1 MTENTNTE
9 NTNTKN
15 TTVESAVDKQHD
27 MDTAEMI
34 NLMSKSVVS
43 MGDVLEGINTNVN
56 GVGHQAVELHK
67 ESQSV
72 MDALTVQDEDLK
84 DIKQSQEH
92 VQQVNEK
99 LVKSVDQTNDA
110 FKNSDQVL
118 NKINNT
124 LKDNEQ
130 NNAKRHDE
138 IVNLFNTLQESNDH
152 GVNHL
157 LNQIADLD
165 ETVKKTDTAKQIG
178 DLTKNMTD
186 VNGLIDHLA
195 GIAKNNDQKLEKRFN
210 DVIARLDETTTKLDQ
225 VANHANNLNSSFDQI
240 NGQLDAV
247 TMQLSAIGKSANVD
261 FTKSNKSSQT
271 ALKTQVADAVQNDQ
285 KMSNKQDNE
294 ANQDK

>member
-1 MTENTNTE
+1 MTE

-43 MGDVLEGINTNVN
+43 MGDVLDGINTNVN

-110 FKNSDQVL
+110 FKNNDQVL

-165 ETVKKTDTAKQIG
+165 ENVKKIDTAKQIG

-240 NGQLDAV
+240 NGQLDTV

>member
-1 MTENTNTE
+1 MTE

-43 MGDVLEGINTNVN
+43 MGDVLDGINTNVN

-110 FKNSDQVL
+110 FKNNDQVL

-165 ETVKKTDTAKQIG
+165 ENVKKTDTAKQIG
-178 DLTKNMTD
+178 DLNKNMTD

-210 DVIARLDETTTKLDQ
+210 DVIARLNETTTKLDQ

-240 NGQLDAV
+240 NGQLDTV

>member
-1 MTENTNTE
+1 MTE

-43 MGDVLEGINTNVN
+43 MGDVLDGINTNVN

-110 FKNSDQVL
+110 FKNNDQVL

-130 NNAKRHDE
+130 NDSKRHDE
-138 IVNLFNTLQESNDH
+138 IVNLFKTLQESNDH

-157 LNQIADLD
+157 LKQIVALD
-165 ETVKKTDTAKQIG
+165 ENVKKTDTAKQIG
-178 DLTKNMTD
+178 ELTKNMND

-240 NGQLDAV
+240 NGQLDTV
-247 TMQLSAIGKSANVD
+247 TMQLSAIGKSAHVD

-285 KMSNKQDNE
+285 KMSNKQDK
-294 ANQDK
+294 QGK

>member
-1 MTENTNTE
+1 MTENTN
-9 NTNTKN
+9 NKN

-43 MGDVLEGINTNVN
+43 MGDVLDGINTNVN

-110 FKNSDQVL
+110 FKNNDQVL

-157 LNQIADLD
+157 LKQIADLD
-165 ETVKKTDTAKQIG
+165 ENVKKTDTAKQIG

-240 NGQLDAV
+240 NGQLDTV

>member
-1 MTENTNTE
+1 MTE

-43 MGDVLEGINTNVN
+43 MGDVLNGINTNVN

-99 LVKSVDQTNDA
+99 LVKSVDQTNNA
-110 FKNSDQVL
+110 FKNNDQVL

-130 NNAKRHDE
+130 NDSKRHDE
-138 IVNLFNTLQESNDH
+138 IVNLFKTLQESNDH

-157 LNQIADLD
+157 LNQIANLD
-165 ETVKKTDTAKQIG
+165 ENVKKTDTAKQIG
-178 DLTKNMTD
+178 ELIKNMTD

-225 VANHANNLNSSFDQI
+225 VANHAHNLNTSFDQI
-240 NGQLDAV
+240 NGQLDTV
-247 TMQLSAIGKSANVD
+247 TMQLSAIGKSAHVD

-285 KMSNKQDNE
+285 KMSNKQDK
-294 ANQDK
+294 QGK

>member
-1 MTENTNTE
+1 MTE

-240 NGQLDAV
+240 NGQLDTV

>member
-1 MTENTNTE
+1 MTE

-43 MGDVLEGINTNVN
+43 MGDVLDGINTNVN

-110 FKNSDQVL
+110 FKNNDQVL

-130 NNAKRHDE
+130 NNSKRHDA
-138 IVNLFNTLQESNDH
+138 IVNLFKTLQESNDH

-157 LNQIADLD
+157 LKQIADLD
-165 ETVKKTDTAKQIG
+165 ENVKKTDTAKQIG
-178 DLTKNMTD
+178 ELTKNMTD

-240 NGQLDAV
+240 NGQLDTV
-247 TMQLSAIGKSANVD
+247 TMQLSAIGKSAHVD

-285 KMSNKQDNE
+285 KMSDKQDK
-294 ANQDK
+294 QGK

>member
-1 MTENTNTE
+1 MTE

-43 MGDVLEGINTNVN
+43 MGDVLNGINTNVN

-110 FKNSDQVL
+110 FKNNDQVL

-130 NNAKRHDE
+130 NDSKRHDE
-138 IVNLFNTLQESNDH
+138 IVNLFKTLQESNDH

-157 LNQIADLD
+157 LNQIAALD
-165 ETVKKTDTAKQIG
+165 ENVKKTDTAKQIG

-195 GIAKNNDQKLEKRFN
+195 GIAKNNDQKIEKRFN

-225 VANHANNLNSSFDQI
+225 VANHANNLNSSFDQV
-240 NGQLDAV
+240 NGQLDTV
-247 TMQLSAIGKSANVD
+247 TMQLSAIGKSAHVD

-285 KMSNKQDNE
+285 KMSNKQDKQE
-294 ANQDK
+294 KQSK

>member
-1 MTENTNTE
+1 MTE

-43 MGDVLEGINTNVN
+43 MGDVLDGINTNVN

-99 LVKSVDQTNDA
+99 LVKSVNQTNDA
-110 FKNSDQVL
+110 FKNNDQVL
-118 NKINNT
+118 NKINDT

-130 NNAKRHDE
+130 NNTKRHDE
-138 IVNLFNTLQESNDH
+138 IVNLFKTLQESNDH

-157 LNQIADLD
+157 LKQIAALD

-178 DLTKNMTD
+178 ELTKNMTD

-210 DVIARLDETTTKLDQ
+210 DVIARLDDTTTKLDQ
-225 VANHANNLNSSFDQI
+225 VANHANNLNTSFDQI
-240 NGQLDAV
+240 NGQLDTV
-247 TMQLSAIGKSANVD
+247 TMQLSAIGKSAHVD

-271 ALKTQVADAVQNDQ
+271 ALKTQVADAVHNDQ
-285 KMSNKQDNE
+285 KMSNKQGNE
-294 ANQDK
+294 ANQNKQGK

>member
-1 MTENTNTE
+1 MTENK
-9 NTNTKN
+9 NTKN

-43 MGDVLEGINTNVN
+43 MGDVLNGINTNVN

-99 LVKSVDQTNDA
+99 LVKSVDQTNNA
-110 FKNSDQVL
+110 FKNNDQVL
-118 NKINNT
+118 NKINDT

-130 NNAKRHDE
+130 NNTKRHDE

-157 LNQIADLD
+157 LDKIAALD
-165 ETVKKTDTAKQIG
+165 ENVKKTDTAKQIG
-178 DLTKNMTD
+178 ELTKNMTD

-210 DVIARLDETTTKLDQ
+210 DVIARLDDTTTKLDQ

-240 NGQLDAV
+240 NGQLDTV
-247 TMQLSAIGKSANVD
+247 TMQLSAIGKSAHVD
-261 FTKSNKSSQT
+261 FAKSNKSSQT

-285 KMSNKQDNE
+285 KMSNKQDK
-294 ANQDK
+294 QGKQGK

>member
-1 MTENTNTE
+1 MTE

-43 MGDVLEGINTNVN
+43 MGDVLDGINTNVN

-110 FKNSDQVL
+110 FKNNDQVL

-130 NNAKRHDE
+130 NNAKRHDA
-138 IVNLFNTLQESNDH
+138 IVNLFKTLQESNDH

-157 LNQIADLD
+157 LKQIANLD
-165 ETVKKTDTAKQIG
+165 ENVKKTDTAKQIG
-178 DLTKNMTD
+178 ELTKNMTD

-195 GIAKNNDQKLEKRFN
+195 GIAKNNDQKLEKRFDN
-210 DVIARLDETTTKLDQ
+210 VIARLDETTTKLDQ

-240 NGQLDAV
+240 NGQLDTV
-247 TMQLSAIGKSANVD
+247 TMQLSAIGKSAHVD

-285 KMSNKQDNE
+285 KMSNKQDK
-294 ANQDK
+294 QGK

>member
-1 MTENTNTE
+1 MTE

-43 MGDVLEGINTNVN
+43 MGDVLDGINTNVN

-110 FKNSDQVL
+110 FKNNDQVL

-138 IVNLFNTLQESNDH
+138 IVNLFKTLQESNDH

-165 ETVKKTDTAKQIG
+165 ENVKKTDTAKQIG

-240 NGQLDAV
+240 NGQLDTV

-285 KMSNKQDNE
+285 KMFNKQDNE

>member
-1 MTENTNTE
+1 MTENK
-9 NTNTKN
+9 NTKN

-43 MGDVLEGINTNVN
+43 MGDVLDGINTNVN

-99 LVKSVDQTNDA
+99 LVKSVDQTNAA
-110 FKNSDQVL
+110 FKNNDQVL
-118 NKINNT
+118 NKINDT

-130 NNAKRHDE
+130 NNTKRHDE
-138 IVNLFNTLQESNDH
+138 IVNLFKTLQESNDH

-157 LNQIADLD
+157 LDKIAALD
-165 ETVKKTDTAKQIG
+165 ENVKKTDTAKQIG
-178 DLTKNMTD
+178 ELTKNMTD

-240 NGQLDAV
+240 NGQLDTV
-247 TMQLSAIGKSANVD
+247 TMQLSAIGKSAHVD
-261 FTKSNKSSQT
+261 FAKSNKSSQT

-285 KMSNKQDNE
+285 KMSNKQDK
-294 ANQDK
+294 QGK

>member
-1 MTENTNTE
+1 MTE

-43 MGDVLEGINTNVN
+43 MGDVLDGINTNVN

-110 FKNSDQVL
+110 FKNNDQVL

-130 NNAKRHDE
+130 NDSKRHDE
-138 IVNLFNTLQESNDH
+138 IVNFFKTLQESNDH

-157 LNQIADLD
+157 LKQIAALD
-165 ETVKKTDTAKQIG
+165 ENVKKTDTAKQIG

-195 GIAKNNDQKLEKRFN
+195 GIAKNNDQKIEKRFN

-225 VANHANNLNSSFDQI
+225 VANHANNLNTSFDQI
-240 NGQLDAV
+240 NGQLDTV
-247 TMQLSAIGKSANVD
+247 TMQLSAIGKSAHVD

-285 KMSNKQDNE
+285 KMSNKQDK
-294 ANQDK
+294 QGK

>member
-1 MTENTNTE
+1 MTE

-43 MGDVLEGINTNVN
+43 MGDVLDGINTNVN

-67 ESQSV
+67 ESQSF

-110 FKNSDQVL
+110 FKNNDQVL

-157 LNQIADLD
+157 LKQIADLD
-165 ETVKKTDTAKQIG
+165 ENVKKTDTAKQIG

-240 NGQLDAV
+240 NGQLDTV

>member
-1 MTENTNTE
+1 MTE

-43 MGDVLEGINTNVN
+43 MGDVLNGINTNVN

-99 LVKSVDQTNDA
+99 LVKSVDQTNNA
-110 FKNSDQVL
+110 FKNNDQVL

-130 NNAKRHDE
+130 NDSKRHDE
-138 IVNLFNTLQESNDH
+138 IVNFFKTLQESNDH

-157 LNQIADLD
+157 LKQIVALD
-165 ETVKKTDTAKQIG
+165 ENVKKTDTAKQIG
-178 DLTKNMTD
+178 DLTKNMND

-195 GIAKNNDQKLEKRFN
+195 GIAKNNDQKIEKRFN

-225 VANHANNLNSSFDQI
+225 VANHANNLNTSFDQI
-240 NGQLDAV
+240 NGQLDTV
-247 TMQLSAIGKSANVD
+247 TMQLSAIGKSAHVD

-285 KMSNKQDNE
+285 KMSNKQDK
-294 ANQDK
+294 QDKQGK

>member
-1 MTENTNTE
+1 MTE

-43 MGDVLEGINTNVN
+43 MGDVLDGINTNVN

-110 FKNSDQVL
+110 FKNNDQVL

-130 NNAKRHDE
+130 NNAKRHDA
-138 IVNLFNTLQESNDH
+138 IVNLFKTLQESNDH

-157 LNQIADLD
+157 LKQIADLD
-165 ETVKKTDTAKQIG
+165 ENVKKTDTAKQIG
-178 DLTKNMTD
+178 ELTKNMTD

-240 NGQLDAV
+240 NGQLDTV
-247 TMQLSAIGKSANVD
+247 TMQLSAIGKSAHVD

-285 KMSNKQDNE
+285 KMSDKQDK
-294 ANQDK
+294 QGK

>member
-1 MTENTNTE
+1 MTE

-15 TTVESAVDKQHD
+15 TAVESAVDKQHD

-43 MGDVLEGINTNVN
+43 MGDVLDGINTNVN

-99 LVKSVDQTNDA
+99 LVKSVDQTNNA
-110 FKNSDQVL
+110 FKNNDQVL
-118 NKINNT
+118 NKINDT

-130 NNAKRHDE
+130 NNSKRHDE
-138 IVNLFNTLQESNDH
+138 IVNLFKTLQESNDH

-157 LNQIADLD
+157 LKQIANLD
-165 ETVKKTDTAKQIG
+165 ENVKKTDTAKQIG

-195 GIAKNNDQKLEKRFN
+195 GIAKNNDQKLEKRFDN
-210 DVIARLDETTTKLDQ
+210 VIARLDETTTKLDQ

-240 NGQLDAV
+240 NGQLDTV
-247 TMQLSAIGKSANVD
+247 TMQLSAIGKSAHVD

-285 KMSNKQDNE
+285 KMSNKQDK
-294 ANQDK
+294 QGK

>member
-1 MTENTNTE
+1 MTE

-67 ESQSV
+67 ESQSI

-240 NGQLDAV
+240 NGQLDTV

-261 FTKSNKSSQT
+261 FTKSNKSSQA

-294 ANQDK
+294 ASQDK

>member
-1 MTENTNTE
+1 MTE

-43 MGDVLEGINTNVN
+43 MGDVLDGINTNVN

-110 FKNSDQVL
+110 FKNNDQVL

-138 IVNLFNTLQESNDH
+138 IVNLFNTLKESNDH

-165 ETVKKTDTAKQIG
+165 ENVKKTDTAKQIG

-240 NGQLDAV
+240 NGQLDTV

>member
-1 MTENTNTE
+1 MTE

-43 MGDVLEGINTNVN
+43 MGDVLDGINTNVN

-110 FKNSDQVL
+110 FKNNDQVL
-118 NKINNT
+118 NKINDT

-130 NNAKRHDE
+130 NDSKRHNE
-138 IVNLFNTLQESNDH
+138 IVNFFKTLQESNDH

-157 LNQIADLD
+157 LKQIAALD
-165 ETVKKTDTAKQIG
+165 ENVKKTDTAKQIG

-195 GIAKNNDQKLEKRFN
+195 GIAKNNDQKIEKRFN

-225 VANHANNLNSSFDQI
+225 VANHANNLNTSFDQI
-240 NGQLDAV
+240 NGQLDTV
-247 TMQLSAIGKSANVD
+247 TMQLSAIGKSAHVD

-285 KMSNKQDNE
+285 KMSNKQDK
-294 ANQDK
+294 QDKQSK

>member
-1 MTENTNTE
+1 MTE

-43 MGDVLEGINTNVN
+43 MGDVLDGINTNVN

-110 FKNSDQVL
+110 FKNNDQVL

-165 ETVKKTDTAKQIG
+165 ENVKKTDTAKQIG
-178 DLTKNMTD
+178 DLNKNMTN

-210 DVIARLDETTTKLDQ
+210 DVIARLNETTTKLDQ

-240 NGQLDAV
+240 NGQLDTV

>member
-1 MTENTNTE
+1 MTE

-43 MGDVLEGINTNVN
+43 MGDVLDGLNTNVN

-110 FKNSDQVL
+110 FKNNDQVL

-157 LNQIADLD
+157 LKQIADLD
-165 ETVKKTDTAKQIG
+165 ENVKKTDTAKQIG

-240 NGQLDAV
+240 NGQLDTV

>member
-1 MTENTNTE
+1 MTE

-67 ESQSV
+67 ESQSI

-240 NGQLDAV
+240 NGQLDTV

-294 ANQDK
+294 ASQDK

>member
-1 MTENTNTE
+1 MTENTNTK

-43 MGDVLEGINTNVN
+43 MGDVLDGINTNVN

-240 NGQLDAV
+240 NGQLDTV

-285 KMSNKQDNE
+285 KMANKQDNE

>member
-1 MTENTNTE
+1 MTE

-43 MGDVLEGINTNVN
+43 MGDVLDGINTNVN

-92 VQQVNEK
+92 VQHVNEK

-110 FKNSDQVL
+110 FKNNDQVL

-165 ETVKKTDTAKQIG
+165 EHVKKTDTAKQIG

-240 NGQLDAV
+240 NGQLDTV

>member
-1 MTENTNTE
+1 
-9 NTNTKN
+9 
-15 TTVESAVDKQHD
+15 
-27 MDTAEMI
+27 
-34 NLMSKSVVS
+34 
-43 MGDVLEGINTNVN
+43 MGDVLDGINTNVN

-110 FKNSDQVL
+110 FKNNDQVL

-165 ETVKKTDTAKQIG
+165 ENVKKTDTAKQIG
-178 DLTKNMTD
+178 DLNKNMTN

-240 NGQLDAV
+240 NGQLDTV

>member
-1 MTENTNTE
+1 MTE

-43 MGDVLEGINTNVN
+43 MGDVLDGINTNVN

-110 FKNSDQVL
+110 FKNNDQVL
-118 NKINNT
+118 NKINDT

-130 NNAKRHDE
+130 NNAKRHDA
-138 IVNLFNTLQESNDH
+138 IVNLFKTLQENNDH

-157 LNQIADLD
+157 LKQIANLD
-165 ETVKKTDTAKQIG
+165 ENVKKTDTAKQIG
-178 DLTKNMTD
+178 ELTKNMTD

-240 NGQLDAV
+240 HGQLDTV
-247 TMQLSAIGKSANVD
+247 TMQLSAIGKSAHVD

-285 KMSNKQDNE
+285 KMSNKQDK
-294 ANQDK
+294 QGK

>member
-1 MTENTNTE
+1 MTE

-43 MGDVLEGINTNVN
+43 MGDVLDGINTNVN

-110 FKNSDQVL
+110 FKNNDQVL

-165 ETVKKTDTAKQIG
+165 ENVKKTDTAKQIG
-178 DLTKNMTD
+178 DLNKNMTD

-240 NGQLDAV
+240 NGQLDTV

>member
-1 MTENTNTE
+1 MTE

-43 MGDVLEGINTNVN
+43 MGDVLDGINTNVN

-110 FKNSDQVL
+110 FKNNDQVL

-130 NNAKRHDE
+130 NNAKRHDA
-138 IVNLFNTLQESNDH
+138 IVNLFHTLQENNDH
-152 GVNHL
+152 GINHL
-157 LNQIADLD
+157 LKQIANLD
-165 ETVKKTDTAKQIG
+165 ENVKKTDTAKQIG
-178 DLTKNMTD
+178 ELTKNMTD

-210 DVIARLDETTTKLDQ
+210 NVIARLDETTTKLDQ
-225 VANHANNLNSSFDQI
+225 VANHADNLNSSFDQI
-240 NGQLDAV
+240 NGQLDTV
-247 TMQLSAIGKSANVD
+247 TMQLSAIGKSAHVD

-285 KMSNKQDNE
+285 KMSNKQDK
-294 ANQDK
+294 QGK

>member
-1 MTENTNTE
+1 MTE

-15 TTVESAVDKQHD
+15 TTVESAVNKQHD

-43 MGDVLEGINTNVN
+43 MGDVLDGINTNVN

-110 FKNSDQVL
+110 FKNNDQVL
-118 NKINNT
+118 NKINDT

-130 NNAKRHDE
+130 NNAKRHDA
-138 IVNLFNTLQESNDH
+138 IVNLFKTLQENNDH

-157 LNQIADLD
+157 LKQIANLD
-165 ETVKKTDTAKQIG
+165 ENVKKTDTAKQIG
-178 DLTKNMTD
+178 ELTKNMTD

-240 NGQLDAV
+240 NGQLDTV
-247 TMQLSAIGKSANVD
+247 TMQLSAIGKSAHVD

-285 KMSNKQDNE
+285 KMSNKQDK
-294 ANQDK
+294 QGK

>member
-1 MTENTNTE
+1 MTE

-43 MGDVLEGINTNVN
+43 MGDVLDGINTNVN

-110 FKNSDQVL
+110 FKNNDQVL

-124 LKDNEQ
+124 LKYNEQ
-130 NNAKRHDE
+130 NDSKRHDE
-138 IVNLFNTLQESNDH
+138 IVNLFKTLQESNDH

-157 LNQIADLD
+157 LNQIAKLD
-165 ETVKKTDTAKQIG
+165 ENVKKTDTAKQIG

-195 GIAKNNDQKLEKRFN
+195 GIAKNNDQKIEKRFN
-210 DVIARLDETTTKLDQ
+210 DVIARLDDTTTKLDQ

-240 NGQLDAV
+240 NGQLDTV
-247 TMQLSAIGKSANVD
+247 TMQLSAIGKSAHVD

-285 KMSNKQDNE
+285 KMSNKQDK
-294 ANQDK
+294 QGK

>member
-1 MTENTNTE
+1 MTE

-43 MGDVLEGINTNVN
+43 MGDVLDGINTNVN

-67 ESQSV
+67 ESQSI

-110 FKNSDQVL
+110 FKNNDQVL

-138 IVNLFNTLQESNDH
+138 IVNLFNTLKESNDH

-165 ETVKKTDTAKQIG
+165 ENVKKTDTAKQIG

-240 NGQLDAV
+240 NGQLDTV

>member
-1 MTENTNTE
+1 MTE

-43 MGDVLEGINTNVN
+43 MGDVLDGINTNVN

-110 FKNSDQVL
+110 FKNNDQVL

-165 ETVKKTDTAKQIG
+165 ENVKKTDTAKQIG

-240 NGQLDAV
+240 NGQLDTV

>member
-1 MTENTNTE
+1 MTE

-43 MGDVLEGINTNVN
+43 MGDVLDGINTNVN

-110 FKNSDQVL
+110 FKNNDQVL
-118 NKINNT
+118 NKINDT

-130 NNAKRHDE
+130 NNSKRHDA
-138 IVNLFNTLQESNDH
+138 IINFFKTLQENNDH

-157 LNQIADLD
+157 LKQIANLD
-165 ETVKKTDTAKQIG
+165 ENVKKTDTAKQIG
-178 DLTKNMTD
+178 ELTKNMTD

-210 DVIARLDETTTKLDQ
+210 NVIARLDETTTKLDQ
-225 VANHANNLNSSFDQI
+225 VADHANNLNSSFDQI
-240 NGQLDAV
+240 NGQLDIV
-247 TMQLSAIGKSANVD
+247 TMQLSAIGKSAHVD

-285 KMSNKQDNE
+285 KMSNKQDK
-294 ANQDK
+294 QGK

>member
-1 MTENTNTE
+1 MTENK
-9 NTNTKN
+9 NTKN

-43 MGDVLEGINTNVN
+43 MGDVLNGINTNVN

-110 FKNSDQVL
+110 FKNNDQVL
-118 NKINNT
+118 NKINDT

-130 NNAKRHDE
+130 NNTKRHDE

-157 LNQIADLD
+157 LKQIAALD
-165 ETVKKTDTAKQIG
+165 ENVKKTDTAKQIG
-178 DLTKNMTD
+178 ALTKNMTD

-195 GIAKNNDQKLEKRFN
+195 GISKNNDQKLEKRFN
-210 DVIARLDETTTKLDQ
+210 DVIARLDDTTTKLDQ

-240 NGQLDAV
+240 NGQLDTV
-247 TMQLSAIGKSANVD
+247 TMQLSAIGKSAHVD
-261 FTKSNKSSQT
+261 FAKSNKSSQT

-285 KMSNKQDNE
+285 KMSNKQDK
-294 ANQDK
+294 QGKQGK

>member
-1 MTENTNTE
+1 MTE

-43 MGDVLEGINTNVN
+43 MGDVLNGINTNVN

-99 LVKSVDQTNDA
+99 LVKSVDQTNNA
-110 FKNSDQVL
+110 FKNNDQVL

-130 NNAKRHDE
+130 NDSKRHDE
-138 IVNLFNTLQESNDH
+138 IVNFFKTLQESNDH

-157 LNQIADLD
+157 LKQIAKLD
-165 ETVKKTDTAKQIG
+165 ENVKKTDTAKQIG

-225 VANHANNLNSSFDQI
+225 VANHANNLNTSFDQI
-240 NGQLDAV
+240 NGQLDTV
-247 TMQLSAIGKSANVD
+247 TMQLSAIGKSAHVD

-271 ALKTQVADAVQNDQ
+271 ALKTQVTDAVQNDQ
-285 KMSNKQDNE
+285 KMSNKQDK
-294 ANQDK
+294 QGK

>member
-1 MTENTNTE
+1 MTE

-67 ESQSV
+67 ESQSI

-240 NGQLDAV
+240 NGQLDTV

>member
-1 MTENTNTE
+1 MTE

-43 MGDVLEGINTNVN
+43 MGDVLNGINTNVN

-110 FKNSDQVL
+110 FKNNDQVL

-130 NNAKRHDE
+130 NDSKRHDE
-138 IVNLFNTLQESNDH
+138 IVNLFKTLQESNDH

-157 LNQIADLD
+157 LNQIAALD
-165 ETVKKTDTAKQIG
+165 ENVKKTDTAKQIG
-178 DLTKNMTD
+178 DLTKNMND

-195 GIAKNNDQKLEKRFN
+195 GIAKNNDQKIEKRFN

-225 VANHANNLNSSFDQI
+225 VANHANNLNSSFDQV
-240 NGQLDAV
+240 NGQLDTV
-247 TMQLSAIGKSANVD
+247 TMQLSAIGKSAHVD

-285 KMSNKQDNE
+285 KMSNKQDK
-294 ANQDK
+294 QDKQSK

>member
-1 MTENTNTE
+1 MTE

-43 MGDVLEGINTNVN
+43 MGDVLDGINTNVN

-92 VQQVNEK
+92 VQHVNEK

-110 FKNSDQVL
+110 FKNNDQVL

-138 IVNLFNTLQESNDH
+138 IINFFNTLQESNDH
-152 GVNHL
+152 GINHL
-157 LNQIADLD
+157 LDQIAELD
-165 ETVKKTDTAKQIG
+165 ENVKKTDTAKQIG

-210 DVIARLDETTTKLDQ
+210 DVIARLGETTTKLDQ
-225 VANHANNLNSSFDQI
+225 VAKHANNLNSSFDQL
-240 NGQLDAV
+240 NGQLDTV
-247 TMQLSAIGKSANVD
+247 TMQLSAIGKSAHVD

-271 ALKTQVADAVQNDQ
+271 ALKTQVTDAIQNDQ
-285 KMSNKQDNE
+285 KMSNKQD
-294 ANQDK
+294 QQGK